1 MKLND
6 LQNNAIEVSI
16 DTCINNL
23 YELRKVFKS
32 PHDLEDHSLWTLNL
46 LYEYLTSETEVI
58 KEVVQDEKNALY
70 GDDRTIEDYQHQY
83 DAMIDALKKI
93 QSVMIR
99 KLKDGEKLFHTDFG
113 HLVELTM
120 EYNGD
125 EFPKIDFDADEY
137 MDLESALELYR
148 KKMKKLYRDDAHHN
162 YPFLPDMLRMMKLAM
177 KLRKY
182 ANDCSDWVCD
192 NINKGSK

>member
-58 KEVVQDEKNALY
+58 KDIM
-70 GDDRTIEDYQHQY
+70 DDTELMEDAFILDIKSTEDYQYEY

-113 HLVELTM
+113 HSVEELTIR
-120 EYNGD
+120 
-125 EFPKIDFDADEY
+125 K
-137 MDLESALELYR
+137 ES
-148 KKMKKLYRDDAHHN
+148 K
-162 YPFLPDMLRMMKLAM
+162 
-177 KLRKY
+177 
-182 ANDCSDWVCD
+182 
-192 NINKGSK
+192 